1 MKITDLLGALL
12 SSFRMKGREKPR
24 APRVPLV
31 PLHRVTFTAHLPEA
45 EPRVIPVANISS
57 GGMGL
62 IRDESVR
69 LPRVGEQIKGTL
81 NVDGEQFAIVMKVAH
96 QSGKLTGCQFI
107 ATPATLKDC
116 VERYF
121 SAELTGKSLSE
132 VNPEILKAEV
142 DGRPR
147 WFRGKGS
154 SEIYLVQGADNGL
167 VRFRA
172 SFLGLTV
179 EGAKGKS
186 LRHGFVTSSDPV
198 LDEDGEG
205 AKYKGSPLAHYV
217 AGRPPA
223 DVLQAIQRLV
233 GQVHGLPQ
241 SLKTEILTMI
251 EGA

>member
-1 MKITDLLGALL
+1 MKITDLVGALL

-31 PLHRVTFTAHLPEA
+31 PLHRVTFSAHLPETA
-45 EPRVIPVANISS
+45 PRVIAVANISS
-57 GGMGL
+57 GGLGL
-62 IRDESVR
+62 ISEESVR
-69 LPRVGEQIKGTL
+69 LPHIGEQLKGTL
-81 NVDGEQFAIVMKVAH
+81 TIDGEDFSVVMRVAH
-96 QSGKLTGCQFI
+96 QSGKLTGCQFF
-107 ATPATLKDC
+107 ATPATLKDH

-147 WFRGKGS
+147 WFRGSGS
-154 SEIYLVQGADNGL
+154 SEVYLVQGADEGL
-167 VRFRA
+167 LRFRA

-179 EGAKGKS
+179 EGAKGKA
-186 LRHGFVTSSDPV
+186 LRHGFVTTADPV

-205 AKYKGSPLAHYV
+205 AKYKGSPVAHYV
-217 AGRPPA
+217 TGRPPA

-233 GQVHGLPQ
+233 GQVQGLSQP
-241 SLKTEILTMI
+241 LKNEILTMI